1 MATDGKKVRIRVRTA
16 HAVYIGDILLPAM
29 RNRMS
34 DYFNDEKHTFFNLT
48 NVRIQGT
55 KDEMEFVCLNKTLIE
70 SIIPAD

>member
-1 MATDGKKVRIRVRTA
+1 MAADGKKVRVKVRTI
-16 HAVYIGDILLPAM
+16 HAVYVGDVLLPAM

-48 NVRIQGT
+48 DVRIEST
-55 KDEMEFVCLNKTLIE
+55 KEEMKFVCLNKALIE